1 MLIFYEHSVN
11 KLVFLSCILVQNFN
25 KLIYQTF
32 INTFA
37 YCVGNIR
44 LPAEPHFSLYE
55 ELIVPNYIN
64 STRNYSTYWN

>member
-11 KLVFLSCILVQNFN
+11 KFVFLPCILVQNFN

-37 YCVGNIR
+37 YFVGNI
-44 LPAEPHFSLYE
+44 L
-55 ELIVPNYIN
+55 
-64 STRNYSTYWN
+64 